1 MKPNNLHDSLYLFPK
16 IIKLLVIFLLLT
28 FGCNHQINSQEKT
41 ENLTSKSQISSP
53 VTQISSELF
62 QTEIKATKHWKI
74 ADILKTSPKETYW
87 RDVKK
92 GAETAALDFGV
103 YLTIISPDQPQTTEF
118 VEDQI
123 MLMANLIKTG
133 RTDGIIIGFADSI
146 RLVPVVEKA
155 ISKGIPVIAMPAPLN
170 SDKILTFV
178 GFDNF
183 AAGKSIGEWVVKK
196 LGGKGKVLILNDTPN
211 HNNAIAHRQGFIE
224 GLKTEN
230 IRIIATE
237 SANWEQS
244 EARSI
249 SAKWLKKFH
258 EVDAIIAG
266 NDSMALGA
274 SQAVEAANYQG
285 IIITGFDGIET
296 GLQGIKKGQIAATVN
311 QAPKQQARLAI
322 QLMIRHLQKGEI
334 YPNIVLL
341 QDLEM
346 VTSENL
352 GNYLSSPSV
361 NPNSKV
367 KSQ

>member
-1 MKPNNLHDSLYLFPK
+1 MKPNNLHDSLYLFTQ

-28 FGCNHQINSQEKT
+28 FGCNYQINSQEKT
-41 ENLTSKSQISSP
+41 ENITSKTQISFP
-53 VTQISSELF
+53 VTKISSELF

-74 ADILKTSPKETYW
+74 AYILKTSPKEPYW

-103 YLTIISPDQPQTTEF
+103 NITIVSPEPPQTTEF

-133 RTDGIIIGFADSI
+133 RIDGIIIGLADSI

-155 ISKGIPVIAMPAPLN
+155 ISKGIPVIAMNAPLN

-183 AAGKSIGEWVVKK
+183 AAGKSIGEFVVKK
-196 LGGKGKVLILNDTPN
+196 LAGKGKVLILDGAPN
-211 HNNAIAHRQGFIE
+211 HDNSIARRQGFIE
-224 GLKTEN
+224 GLKTGN
-230 IRIIATE
+230 MRIIATE

-249 SAKWLKKFH
+249 SAKWLKNFH

-285 IIITGFDGIET
+285 IIITGFDGLET
-296 GLQGIKKGQIAATVN
+296 GLQGIKKGQVTATVN

-341 QDLEM
+341 QDIEM
-346 VTSENL
+346 VTPENL
-352 GNYLSSPSV
+352 ENYLSSSSV
-361 NPNSKV
+361 NQKSKV